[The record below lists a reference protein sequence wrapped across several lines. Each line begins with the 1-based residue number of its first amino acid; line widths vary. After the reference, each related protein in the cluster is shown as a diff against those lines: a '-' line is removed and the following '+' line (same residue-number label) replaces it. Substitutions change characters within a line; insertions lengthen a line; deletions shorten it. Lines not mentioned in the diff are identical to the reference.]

1 MSVISEDRTMIET
14 LREFMYAFGVSG
26 NEEGISSVIKKQIAP
41 YVDEVYS
48 DPMGNLIARKKGTSK
63 DAKRLMFA
71 AHMDEIGF
79 LVSYIDEKG
88 YARVTKMGGINYVA
102 SSYATVEFKNGT
114 KGVLVP
120 EARVAVKDFRPE
132 VFYVDIGAKDK
143 KEAEKHIKVGDYC
156 RVCPTLNNL
165 CGNRV
170 SGRPIDNR
178 IGCYMLAEAA
188 RTMKK
193 CENDTYFVFTVQ
205 EEVGVRGAKTSAFS
219 VRPDY
224 AIAADIGGAGDV
236 INCAPFDVVLGKGIA
251 VKLKDGM
258 VICHAKMIA
267 LMDKLAKERKIPV
280 QHEILESGGTD
291 TCMLQQAAGGCI
303 AGALSIPTRFGH
315 SGVELIDMD
324 DVEGGVRLL
333 AAICE
338 TKLD

>member
-1 MSVISEDRTMIET
+1 MLDT
-14 LREFMYAFGVSG
+14 LKKFIYAFGVSG
-26 NEEGISSVIKKQIAP
+26 CEGEISSVIRKEIAP
-41 YVDEVYS
+41 YVDEVYT
-48 DPMGNLIARKKGTSK
+48 DAMGNLIAHKKGADK
-63 DAKRLMFA
+63 NAKKLMFA

-79 LVSYIDEKG
+79 MASYIDEHG
-88 YARVTKMGGINYVA
+88 YIRVTKIGGINFVA
-102 SSYATVEFKNGT
+102 ASFMTVEFANGT

-120 EARVAVKDFRPE
+120 EARVGAKDYRPE

-143 KEAEKHIKVGDYC
+143 AEAEKHVKIGDWC
-156 RVCPTLNNL
+156 RVCPALNEL
-165 CGNRV
+165 CGSRV

-178 IGCYMLAEAA
+178 IGCYILAEAA

-224 AIAADIGGAGDV
+224 AVAADIGGAGDI

-267 LMDKLAKERKIPV
+267 LMDRLAKERKIPV

-303 AGALSIPTRFGH
+303 AGAISIPTRFGH

-324 DVEGGVRLL
+324 DVEGGVKLL
-333 AAICE
+333 AAMCE

>member
-1 MSVISEDRTMIET
+1 MIET
-14 LREFMYAFGVSG
+14 LEKFIYAFGVSG
-26 NEEGISSVIKKQIAP
+26 CEGEIASVIRKEISP
-41 YVDEVYS
+41 YVDEVYT
-48 DPMGNLIARKKGTSK
+48 DAMGNLIAHKKGTDK
-63 DAKRLMFA
+63 NAKKLMFA

-79 LVSYIDEKG
+79 MASYIDEHG
-88 YARVTKMGGINYVA
+88 YIRVFKMGGINFVA
-102 SSYATVEFKNGT
+102 SSFMTVEFANGT

-120 EARVAVKDFRPE
+120 EARIGAKDFRPE

-143 KEAEKHIKVGDYC
+143 EEAEKYVKIGDWC
-156 RVCPTLNNL
+156 RVCPALNKL

-178 IGCYMLAEAA
+178 IGCYLIAEAA

-224 AIAADIGGAGDV
+224 AVAADIGGAGDT

-267 LMDKLAKERKIPV
+267 LMDRLAKERKIPV

-291 TCMLQQAAGGCI
+291 TYMLQQAAGGCI
-303 AGALSIPTRFGH
+303 AGAVSIPTRFGH

-324 DVEGGVRLL
+324 DVEGGVKLL